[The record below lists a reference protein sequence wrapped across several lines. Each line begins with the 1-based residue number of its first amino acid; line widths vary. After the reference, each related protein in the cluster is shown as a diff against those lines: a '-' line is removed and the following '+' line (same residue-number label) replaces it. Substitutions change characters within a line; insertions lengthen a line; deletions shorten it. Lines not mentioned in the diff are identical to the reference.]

1 MEETLLHRARLC
13 LFLPPLPSFS
23 TSLAATLRSAAT
35 NAGPRHQLQQRIIS
49 VVINGDALGNCYRA
63 ARSLPPCNRALY
75 LFPMRGPDLF
85 LLLLLLLPVL
95 LSFSIHFAPLPL
107 VLFSPRHFAL
117 LQNCIPSIVR
127 PRPAPTESSRDASL
141 SVSRFNCLSMSRTMP
156 PRRAI
161 STERSREE
169 VSLL

>member
-35 NAGPRHQLQQRIIS
+35 DAGPRHQLQQRIIS

-63 ARSLPPCNRALY
+63 ARSLPPYNHARY
-75 LFPMRGPDLF
+75 LFHMRGPDLF
-85 LLLLLLLPVL
+85 FFFFFFSCYRSPSISLLFHPTRSLL
-95 LSFSIHFAPLPL
+95 
-107 VLFSPRHFAL
+107 PRHFA

-127 PRPAPTESSRDASL
+127 PP
-141 SVSRFNCLSMSRTMP
+141 RTYRKFA
-156 PRRAI
+156 RRG
-161 STERSREE
+161 
-169 VSLL
+169 V